1 MSPRSDPAVTRRR
14 FLQFLAGSP
23 LLTHPGAPALAQ
35 STSTPSRLADPMV
48 WAPRDLDTL
57 ISDPKEA
64 LDVFDFEPVAKKNL
78 PPAHFGYM
86 VTGIDDEVTL
96 RANREGFLKFQLR
109 PRRLVDVSMIDMTV
123 EIFGAKYDNPIV
135 IAPTGSNRAFHPDGE
150 VAVANAARTGD
161 HLQILSSGATTSV
174 EDAIAARGAPV
185 WFQVYAR
192 KWEVTEA
199 LVRRAE
205 RAGSPVVVITV
216 DGGARTNWETF
227 LRLRRTDTRQCDAC
241 HGGGVQDYAA
251 RRPNYAGID
260 VSDPASLNIAT
271 VTWDWIK
278 RLRDTI
284 KMKIVLKGI
293 LTREDAKVAADNG
306 IDGII
311 VSNHGGRVVDSGRAT
326 IEVLLEVIE
335 AVGGRMTVLV
345 DSGFRRGTDVI
356 KALAMGAQAVC
367 IGRPYLWGLGAFGQ
381 PGVERVLEILRNET
395 RAAMQ
400 QVGAPSIK
408 HLIPAMVQRA

>member
-1 MSPRSDPAVTRRR
+1 
-14 FLQFLAGSP
+14 
-23 LLTHPGAPALAQ
+23 
-35 STSTPSRLADPMV
+35 MV
-48 WAPRDLDTL
+48 WAPRDLDKL

-96 RANREGFLKFQLR
+96 HANREGFLKFQLR
-109 PRRLVDVSMIDMTV
+109 PRRVVDVSMIDMTV

-150 VAVANAARTGD
+150 MAVANAARVGN
-161 HLQILSSGATTSV
+161 HLQILSSGATTSI

-205 RAGSPVVVITV
+205 RARSPVVVVTV
-216 DGGARTNWETF
+216 DGGAPTNWETL
-227 LRLRRTDTRQCDAC
+227 LRLRRTDTRQCDSC
-241 HGGGVQDYAA
+241 HGKGAQDYAA

-260 VSDPASLNIAT
+260 VSDPTSLNIANL
-271 VTWDWIK
+271 TWDWIR
-278 RLRDTI
+278 RLRDTVE
-284 KMKIVLKGI
+284 MKIVLKGI
-293 LTREDAKVAADNG
+293 LTQEDAKLAADNG

-326 IEVLLEVIE
+326 IEVLPEVIK
-335 AVGGRMTVLV
+335 AVGGRMPVLV
-345 DSGFRRGTDVI
+345 DSGFRRGTDII

-367 IGRPYLWGLGAFGQ
+367 IGRPYGRDRGSQ
-381 PGVERVLEILRNET
+381 RRHI
-395 RAAMQ
+395 
-400 QVGAPSIK
+400 S
-408 HLIPAMVQRA
+408 LI